1 MSKVN
6 NMDSVRGAALERIEK
21 SERNYKMAFFA
32 AAVVEAAFI
41 AAFLL
46 LADFSNRVHLLLLIS
61 TVAVYSILALGM
73 FALGSHVSRS
83 SLRVLKA
90 VELLGSQMTE
100 VRR

>member
-21 SERNYKMAFFA
+21 SERNYKMAFFG
-32 AAVVEAAFI
+32 AAVIETAFI

-61 TVAVYSILALGM
+61 TVAVYSILALGL

-90 VELLGSQMTE
+90 VELLGSQMTD